1 MAKSIRTAIIA
12 AAMTLLLALG
22 AAATGLTAHAAT
34 SDQPTA
40 TEPKVYKTVKVADG
54 ITISDDA
61 VFSVT
66 QEANAD
72 GVTAPATVLLT
83 TPKTVTISADT
94 LNNNKNK
101 SVSADLGLE
110 ALTTKPGEY
119 TFKVTETA
127 PENKADTA
135 PYGWTKDNTVYY
147 VHVYVTNAATNN
159 HSYIVTE
166 GTNTINKTNNTL
178 DKKVDSID
186 FTNTFTKKAGDF
198 TVTKEVAKDDYAA
211 ADTDYEFTATF
222 TKSAT
227 SGEAADFVKNI
238 TVSGIKDTDYTI
250 NNDGTITFK
259 LKKKGT
265 VTFKNVPAGVK
276 VDVVEDQAT
285 NVKST
290 TIAIRSNGGKTTN
303 KDGLDS
309 GEVLLGE
316 NANSIIYT
324 NTYQDV
330 TLTGVVTK
338 IAPFVAMIAIAA
350 GAAALYLVSRRRRD
364 A

>member
-22 AAATGLTAHAAT
+22 AAFTGLTAHAAT

-40 TEPKVYKTVKVADG
+40 TEPQVNKTVNVADG

-61 VFSVT
+61 VFSVK
-66 QEANAD
+66 QVPNAD
-72 GVTAPATVLLT
+72 GVTAPATVADY
-83 TPKTVTISADT
+83 TVNIPAASLKANT
-94 LNNNKNK
+94 K
-101 SVSADLGLE
+101 VSESLGL
-110 ALTTKPGEY
+110 AAKTRAVGEY
-119 TFKVTETA
+119 TFEVKETA
-127 PENKADTA
+127 PADKTGT
-135 PYGWTKDNTVYY
+135 YGWTTDKTVYY

-159 HSYIVTE
+159 HSYIVTK
-166 GTNTINKTNNTL
+166 GTNTITDKKL
-178 DKKVDSID
+178 DNKVDSID
-186 FTNTFTKKAGDF
+186 FTNTFTKEAGAF
-198 TVTKEVAKDDYAA
+198 TVKKTVENDQYAD
-211 ADTDYEFTATF
+211 ADTLYSFTATF
-222 TKSAT
+222 EESAT
-227 SGEAADFVKNI
+227 SGEVSSFINDIKVAGATNVK
-238 TVSGIKDTDYTI
+238 V
-250 NNDGTITFK
+250 DGSAITFQ
-259 LKKKGT
+259 LKKDET
-265 VTFKNVPAGVK
+265 ATFTNVPAGVK
-276 VDVVEDQAT
+276 VKVVEDKAT

-290 TIAIRSNGGKTTN
+290 TIAISSNGGTATQ

-316 NANSIIYT
+316 NANSIVYT

-350 GAAALYLVSRRRRD
+350 GAAALYMVSRRRRD

>member
-22 AAATGLTAHAAT
+22 AAFTGLTAHAAT

-40 TEPKVYKTVKVADG
+40 TEPQVNKTVNVADG

-159 HSYIVTE
+159 HSYIVTK
-166 GTNTINKTNNTL
+166 GTNTITDKKL
-178 DKKVDSID
+178 DNKVDSID
-186 FTNTFTKKAGDF
+186 FTNTFTKEASDF

-227 SGEAADFVKNI
+227 SGEAADFVKKI
-238 TVSGIKDTDYTI
+238 QVAGATDVQV
-250 NNDGTITFK
+250 DGSAITFK
-259 LKKKGT
+259 LKKDET
-265 VTFKNVPAGVK
+265 AMFTNVPAGVK
-276 VDVVEDQAT
+276 VDVVEAQAT
-285 NVKST
+285 NVEST
-290 TIAIRSNGGKTTN
+290 KIAITSNGGTATQ

-316 NANSIIYT
+316 NANSIVYT
-324 NTYQDV
+324 NTYKDV
-330 TLTGVVTK
+330 SHTGVVTK

-350 GAAALYLVSRRRRD
+350 GAAALYMVSRRRRD

>member
-22 AAATGLTAHAAT
+22 AAFTGLTAHAAT

-40 TEPKVYKTVKVADG
+40 TEPTVNKTVKVADG
-54 ITISDDA
+54 ITIADKAD
-61 VFSVT
+61 FSVK
-66 QEANAD
+66 QVDNAD
-72 GVTAPATVLLT
+72 KVAYPAKVDDYTVS
-83 TPKTVTISADT
+83 ISAED
-94 LNNNKNK
+94 LNANHNG
-101 SVSADLGLE
+101 SVSLGL
-110 ALTTKPGEY
+110 AAKTTAVGEY
-119 TFKVTETA
+119 TFEVKETA
-127 PENKADTA
+127 PADKAETDT
-135 PYGWTKDNTVYY
+135 YGWTVDKTTYY
-147 VHVYVTNAATNN
+147 VHVYVAQNGD

-166 GTNTINKTNNTL
+166 GTNIIKDNKL
-178 DKKVDSID
+178 DNKVDSIN
-186 FTNTFTKKAGDF
+186 FTNTFTKEAGAF

-259 LKKKGT
+259 LKKDET
-265 VTFKNVPAGVK
+265 ATFTNVPAGVK
-276 VDVVEDQAT
+276 VDVVEAQAK
-285 NVKST
+285 NVDST
-290 TIAIRSNGGKTTN
+290 TIAITSNGGETKT

-316 NANSIIYT
+316 NLNSIVYT
-324 NTYQDV
+324 NTYKDV
-330 TLTGVVTK
+330 TLTGVATK
-338 IAPFVAMIAIAA
+338 IAPFIAMVAIAG
-350 GAAALYLVSRRRRD
+350 GAVALYIVSRRRRD

>member
-22 AAATGLTAHAAT
+22 AAFTGLTAHAAT

-40 TEPKVYKTVKVADG
+40 TEPTVNKTVKVADG
-54 ITISDDA
+54 ITIADKAD
-61 VFSVT
+61 FSVK
-66 QEANAD
+66 QVDNAD
-72 GVTAPATVLLT
+72 KVAYPAKVDDYTVS
-83 TPKTVTISADT
+83 ISAED
-94 LNNNKNK
+94 LNANHNG
-101 SVSADLGLE
+101 SVSLGL
-110 ALTTKPGEY
+110 AAKTTAVGEY
-119 TFKVTETA
+119 TFEVKETA
-127 PENKADTA
+127 PADKTGT
-135 PYGWTKDNTVYY
+135 YGWTVDKTTYY
-147 VHVYVTNAATNN
+147 VHVYVAQNGD

-166 GTNTINKTNNTL
+166 GTNIIKDNKL
-178 DKKVDSID
+178 DNKVDSIN
-186 FTNTFTKKAGDF
+186 FTNTFTKEAGAF

-238 TVSGIKDTDYTI
+238 TVSGITDYTI
-250 NNDGTITFK
+250 NNDGTIKFN
-259 LKKKGT
+259 LKKGET
-265 VTFKNVPAGVK
+265 ATFKNVPAGVK
-276 VDVVEDQAT
+276 VDVVEAQAT
-285 NVKST
+285 NVDST
-290 TIAIRSNGGKTTN
+290 KIAITSNGGTATQ

-316 NANSIIYT
+316 NANSIVYT

-338 IAPFVAMIAIAA
+338 IVPFVAMIAIAA
-350 GAAALYLVSRRRRD
+350 GAAALYMVSRRRRD

>member
-40 TEPKVYKTVKVADG
+40 TEPKVNKTVNVADG

-61 VFSVT
+61 VFSVK
-66 QEANAD
+66 QVPNAD
-72 GVTAPATVLLT
+72 GVAAPATVADD
-83 TPKTVTISADT
+83 TVSIPAASLKANT
-94 LNNNKNK
+94 K
-101 SVSADLGLE
+101 VSESLGL
-110 ALTTKPGEY
+110 AAKTTAVGEY
-119 TFKVTETA
+119 TFEVKETA
-127 PENKADTA
+127 PADKTGT
-135 PYGWTKDNTVYY
+135 YGWTVDKTTYY
-147 VHVYVTNAATNN
+147 VHVYVAQDNS

-166 GTNTINKTNNTL
+166 GTNTITDNKFEN
-178 DKKVDSID
+178 KVDSID
-186 FTNTFTKKAGDF
+186 FTNTFTKEAGAF
-198 TVTKEVAKDDYAA
+198 TVKKTVENDQYADKDTLYS
-211 ADTDYEFTATF
+211 FTATF
-222 TKSAT
+222 EESAT
-227 SGEAADFVKNI
+227 SGEVSSFINDIKVAGATNVK
-238 TVSGIKDTDYTI
+238 V
-250 NNDGTITFK
+250 DGSKITFQ
-259 LKKKGT
+259 LKKDET
-265 VTFKNVPAGVK
+265 ATFTNVPAGVK
-276 VDVVEDQAT
+276 VDVVEAQAT

-290 TIAIRSNGGKTTN
+290 TIAIRSNGGETTN

-330 TLTGVVTK
+330 TLTGVATK
-338 IAPFVAMIAIAA
+338 IAPFIAMVAIAG
-350 GAAALYLVSRRRRD
+350 GAVALYIVSRRRRD